1 MTADRIALICDCEG
15 NVAALHAA
23 LRAMKQHAPD
33 SIVGAGDILASPFSP
48 DPPSETIALLRSE
61 LVESIW
67 PRSPIY
73 DAKVSDAALRMLANV
88 PRVTR
93 DGASTPTRMR
103 RENTGRPQQ
112 TRASRTLPVLEAGSK
127 LCSTQATGTRALA
140 ARKMS

>member
-61 LVESIW
+61 PVESIW

-73 DAKVSDAALRMLANV
+73 DAKVSDAALRMLAKRRCDARAMRAYPEPARI
-88 PRVTR
+88 PR
-93 DGASTPTRMR
+93 P
-103 RENTGRPQQ
+103 
-112 TRASRTLPVLEAGSK
+112 
-127 LCSTQATGTRALA
+127 A
-140 ARKMS
+140 A